1 LRFCSLRVIRVIRVI
16 RGSKVFSPFSK
27 LRRENLV
34 KIAEGAKH
42 IKILTNSRH

>member
-34 KIAEGAKH
+34 KIVEGAKH